1 MPLQELSSEG
11 SDCRCIFDSDFD
23 YDFDSIYANN
33 LSAWFALIVV
43 QNRTEQ
49 TAANG
54 LITARY
60 AENLDIDRK
69 ATNANPASATNAE
82 LQDTQHPNAHVA
94 NAAARPTKAL

>member
-1 MPLQELSSEG
+1 M
-11 SDCRCIFDSDFD
+11 
-23 YDFDSIYANN
+23 
-33 LSAWFALIVV
+33 V
-43 QNRTEQ
+43 QNRAEQ
-49 TAANG
+49 TAANV

-69 ATNANPASATNAE
+69 ATNPNPASATNAE